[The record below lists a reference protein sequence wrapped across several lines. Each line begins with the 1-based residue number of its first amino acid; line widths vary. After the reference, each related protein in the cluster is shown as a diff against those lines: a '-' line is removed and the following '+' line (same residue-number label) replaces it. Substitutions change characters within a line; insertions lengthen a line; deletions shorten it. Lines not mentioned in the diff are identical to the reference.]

1 MAQVYQL
8 IFDDLTLAK
17 DYLKNYVRSGDNQ
30 KFKPNVAVVNGLLA
44 RAYLLT
50 GQWEE
55 AAKAAEAARARYT
68 LMTTTAE

>member
-1 MAQVYQL
+1 MLRVFLYIPNLAIVHCTERKINSGTVYQL

-44 RAYLLT
+44 RAYF
-50 GQWEE
+50 
-55 AAKAAEAARARYT
+55 
-68 LMTTTAE
+68 